1 MKALYV
7 RDVDEWFGKEREWA
21 ATYGSHIRYTG
32 QWAYNILVPTVHF
45 VQPFVKEKYTHKKD
59 AK

>member
-32 QWAYNILVPTVHF
+32 HTIYSYLLFILYKHL
-45 VQPFVKEKYTHKKD
+45 
-59 AK
+59 